1 MLRTGF
7 IGLGAMGSPMAANLH
22 GAGLLTAV
30 WNRTGEKAARLA
42 AETGCTHCAGP
53 VELAEQ
59 CDVVVLCV
67 SADQDVL
74 GLVETLAPVMSE
86 GDIVVDCSTV
96 DAATARQASSRLARH
111 GVGFLDCPVSG
122 GTEGARQGT
131 LSIMVGG
138 EAEHLERARPV
149 LEAMGK
155 TIVHLGP
162 AGSGQAAK
170 ATNQIM
176 VAGINQAVTE
186 ALAFGESQ
194 GLPMDAL
201 IEALSRGAAGNWF
214 LSHRGPT
221 MVEGRFPLGFK
232 VVLHQKDL
240 GICSGMAAAKGVR
253 LPLVE
258 MTRIHY
264 ERLTERGMGEHDI
277 SALYV
282 LKGEMFKEDGD

>member
-1 MLRTGF
+1 MLKTGF
-7 IGLGAMGSPMAANLH
+7 IGLGAMGSPMATNLH
-22 GAGLLTAV
+22 RAGLLTAV
-30 WNRTGEKAARLA
+30 WNRTGEKAASLA
-42 AETGCTHCAGP
+42 RNTGCMHCTSPIDLAGR
-53 VELAEQ
+53 

-74 GLVETLAPVMSE
+74 DLVETLAPAMSQ
-86 GDIVVDCSTV
+86 GAIVVDCSTV
-96 DAATARQASSRLARH
+96 DAATARQASSRLIAR

-138 EAEHLERARPV
+138 ESGHLERVRPV
-149 LEAMGK
+149 LAAMGR

-170 ATNQIM
+170 ATNQVM

-201 IEALSRGAAGNWF
+201 IEALSQGAAGNWF

-221 MVEGRFPLGFK
+221 MVRGEFPLGFK
-232 VVLHQKDL
+232 IVLHQKDL
-240 GICSGMAAAKGVR
+240 GICAAMAAARGVR

-258 MTRIHY
+258 MTRVHY
-264 ERLTERGMGEHDI
+264 DHLIESGSGGQDI
-277 SALYV
+277 SALYG
-282 LKGEMFKEDGD
+282 LKKEMFSEEGK